1 MMNNRHRYPNSVPT
15 TGQKAQLVQA
25 YQELG
30 KELNSTQLK
39 VVGNYTLGRVIGEG
53 SFGTVRIGIHRL
65 TGTRVAIKHI
75 PKSSSPPLL
84 TREIHH
90 HRRLHHPNVVQ
101 LYEVIATEHSIWL
114 ITELCAGGELF
125 DYLVE
130 KTRFT
135 ESETRRLFGQICLGL
150 GYVHREGV
158 VHRDLKLENVLLDER
173 CNPKL
178 ADFGFGREFEQRKL
192 LDTFCG
198 TTGYAAPEML
208 AGRKYLGEEVDIWSL
223 GIIFYTL
230 LSGSLPFDDD
240 DEDVMKSLIMAGK
253 FNIPNFL
260 SNEAQD
266 LISKILQQDPKA
278 RPSIENILSHPWF
291 TTPPSQ
297 HTFPASESP
306 SRPSTIAEEDHQLTT
321 SPKSNCSLSASQNH
335 LDSTISQSPSYDH
348 SIKHQSQIPTE
359 SDTSE
364 SSSKESDLGIGP
376 SRSNTSSPVTSEDIS
391 ACVDDV
397 PNLDLSLVSASNH
410 STPVKSQ
417 STSMTKPKQ
426 MTLVLQHRNNSN
438 STITKPLDPLST
450 PCPQSRKASN
460 GGMLNRAN
468 ATPREG
474 PEQLSELDEDDQFD
488 QSLENSQ
495 SHKAEKNHHR
505 LSSSSTSTTVPNDAA
520 GSRKRRS
527 QSIVPAFPS
536 SHLHHP
542 QIRTPSRTKRRSVGS
557 TISERIAPIEDL
569 DQAGLPMSIS
579 AVPSTST
586 LPLTNSL
593 LASTTLS
600 FVIDYLGAMKIIR
613 QTPFKSDDDLGLL
626 KSLSTIGFD
635 TGQMMHSVQSNACD
649 ASGAMWWLLKRK
661 LEKEVADR
669 EYAERSSARLSAMSS
684 VSKPAP
690 IPQAADEVDGKTFD
704 EAPMPNLSSSVVS
717 SNVFLHAPE
726 DRQLPASCP
735 GKLRQPTSHDDLHL
749 PQSHPRKV
757 KAILTSSQTIEPLL
771 NPIKIVGKSANTTP
785 VKPAPPTQKPDQLP
799 PKQPAFVSLVSD
811 ETTGSALSIG
821 HDTLF
826 NAEQDGP
833 IIVDTGRLKLPAE
846 NRKRSQSVS
855 MLQRATHALSSKKL
869 VDEGFSK
876 SKLKLKESLF
886 ADGHDKTLTE
896 KLSKKD
902 MKKEKE
908 AKMWDEN
915 IKAGSNSSRSGLFSR
930 RTILPSSHSTQTTP
944 QISVLLTPEFSAS
957 SACGSTPDRSFG
969 SSRRLES
976 PEAQPPSRSMPS
988 SPKKNEEVELSLRRG
1003 SDPPSAT
1010 RPDQPST
1017 VSASTSTSTVTP
1029 ANTSLQFTPEKR
1041 PKTMSSSETGDT
1053 FSTIAMDEASPAPT
1067 SDAVNSLIK
1076 VKAKGSTSN
1085 SDPNFTTKEARKGS
1099 NLFSSFRFW
1108 FNEDRRKRK
1117 RKTMG
1122 LLNYSNNN
1130 PQGMS
1135 NSTYST
1141 SHGSKTSATLPVS
1154 GSARKPSFDASTYP
1168 ARTAGASVPI
1178 HRQLSASSRRS
1189 SVKSTRRVSLDM
1201 ATNRR
1206 GLKRRSDSSRA
1217 SISSLPGSRSPTS
1230 EFGSQQY
1237 PPQLSVDGSRGKRHG
1252 HHRQGS
1258 SSSAGSRLSSVVVQ
1272 HMGSSSG
1279 SHHPAAYVRRT
1290 PSIGTKVR
1298 RIVTTNPSA
1307 SSGHRPR
1314 QSRNQS
1320 GASSV
1325 RSSISSD
1332 DELLSGRSKDE
1343 HHRLHSPINVHDLE
1357 ETIEEEDDDDGVGE
1371 EVELEVED
1379 PEEAREQAL
1388 NKLSG
1393 GKAPKLIIKTKG
1405 ITKDEDSFS
1414 STSRTTT
1421 TIFLA
1426 HKPHSVFGTPT
1437 QAFFGRTTPASP
1449 MGAKLGHGLSP
1460 LVGSGAMYLNG
1471 YGAGGSGSR
1480 QKIRDVFAAK
1490 QQQGEDGEWVDIEEE
1505 DDVCARYGGGL
1516 GQTVH
1521 RRSSVTDTTP
1531 PVTIAGSQRK
1541 LEQPQPSTPISFD
1554 KINSGS
1560 GGSSSSGTNNNN
1572 HNSNG
1577 NNAFFMK
1584 NRPGSSVL
1592 GEGRYAGI
1600 GGSSTLLGVGGSGN
1614 SGGIATAFKS
1624 VAIVEEEEEEED

>member
-1 MMNNRHRYPNSVPT
+1 
-15 TGQKAQLVQA
+15 LVQA

-135 ESETRRLFGQICLGL
+135 ESETRRIFGQICLGL
-150 GYVHREGV
+150 GYVHQEGV

-253 FNIPNFL
+253 FEIPDFL
-260 SNEAQD
+260 SNEARD
-266 LISKILQQDPKA
+266 LIIKILQQDPKA
-278 RPSIENILSHPWF
+278 RPSIENILSHSWF

-297 HTFPASESP
+297 HTFPACEST
-306 SRPSTIAEEDHQLTT
+306 SRPSTIAEEDQQLTT
-321 SPKSNCSLSASQNH
+321 SPKSTCSSSAPDNC
-335 LDSTISQSPSYDH
+335 LDSTVFQSPSYDH
-348 SIKHQSQIPTE
+348 SIKHRNQIVIE

-376 SRSNTSSPVTSEDIS
+376 SRSNTSSPVTSEDRS
-391 ACVDDV
+391 CVRDV
-397 PNLDLSLVSASNH
+397 PNLNLSPVLASNQ
-410 STPVKSQ
+410 STPVKTL
-417 STSMTKPKQ
+417 STSLTKPKQ
-426 MTLVLQHRNNSN
+426 TTLVLQHRNNSN

-450 PCPQSRKASN
+450 PCSEHLN
-460 GGMLNRAN
+460 G
-468 ATPREG
+468 
-474 PEQLSELDEDDQFD
+474 LDEDDQSS
-488 QSLENSQ
+488 QSLENLQ
-495 SHKAEKNHHR
+495 SHKIEKNHHR
-505 LSSSSTSTTVPNDAA
+505 LSSSSTSTTVPNDPV
-520 GSRKRRS
+520 GSRKRRP
-527 QSIVPAFPS
+527 QSIVPSFPS

-542 QIRTPSRTKRRSVGS
+542 HIRTPSRTKRRSVGS

-586 LPLTNSL
+586 LPLNNSL
-593 LASTTLS
+593 LASTSLS

-661 LEKEVADR
+661 LEKEIADR
-669 EYAERSSARLSAMSS
+669 EYAERSSARLSAMSA
-684 VSKPAP
+684 VLKPVP
-690 IPQAADEVDGKTFD
+690 TPQAADEADGKTF
-704 EAPMPNLSSSVVS
+704 EKAPMPNLSSSVAS
-717 SNVFLHAPE
+717 SNIFLYASE

-749 PQSHPRKV
+749 SPSNPRKV

-771 NPIKIVGKSANTTP
+771 NPIKIVGKSVNTTP
-785 VKPAPPTQKPDQLP
+785 VKPLPPTQKPDQLS
-799 PKQPAFVSLVSD
+799 PKQPPFVSLLSD
-811 ETTGSALSIG
+811 ETVGSTSSIG

-826 NAEQDGP
+826 NSEQDGP
-833 IIVDTGRLKLPAE
+833 IIVDAGRLKLPAE

-869 VDEGFSK
+869 ADDGSSK
-876 SKLKLKESLF
+876 PTKLKLKESLF
-886 ADGHDKTLTE
+886 PDGHDKPITE

-902 MKKEKE
+902 IKSKEKE

-915 IKAGSNSSRSGLFSR
+915 IKPGSNSSRSGLFSR
-930 RTILPSSHSTQTTP
+930 RTILPSSYSSQPAP
-944 QISVLLTPEFSAS
+944 QIPVLLTPEFSAPH
-957 SACGSTPDRSFG
+957 ACGSTPDRSFA
-969 SSRRLES
+969 SSHGLES
-976 PEAQPPSRSMPS
+976 SEAPPPSRSMPS
-988 SPKKNEEVELSLRRG
+988 SPKKNEDVEFSLRRG
-1003 SDPPSAT
+1003 
-1010 RPDQPST
+1010 
-1017 VSASTSTSTVTP
+1017 
-1029 ANTSLQFTPEKR
+1029 N
-1041 PKTMSSSETGDT
+1041 
-1053 FSTIAMDEASPAPT
+1053 
-1067 SDAVNSLIK
+1067 
-1076 VKAKGSTSN
+1076 
-1085 SDPNFTTKEARKGS
+1085 RKGS

-1122 LLNYSNNN
+1122 LLNYSSSTS
-1130 PQGMS
+1130 QGMS
-1135 NSTYST
+1135 NGGYSKA
-1141 SHGSKTSATLPVS
+1141 SSATLPPT
-1154 GSARKPSFDASTYP
+1154 GSTRKPDLDPNTYSV
-1168 ARTAGASVPI
+1168 RTAGVSGPI

-1189 SVKSTRRVSLDM
+1189 SVKSSRRVSLDM

-1252 HHRQGS
+1252 HRRQGS
-1258 SSSAGSRLSSVVVQ
+1258 NSSAGSRLSNVVVQ
-1272 HMGSSSG
+1272 HMGSASA
-1279 SHHPAAYVRRT
+1279 HHPTAYVRRT
-1290 PSIGTKVR
+1290 PSIGTTVR
-1298 RIVTTNPSA
+1298 RITTTNPSA
-1307 SSGHRPR
+1307 STHRSRP
-1314 QSRNQS
+1314 SRNQS

-1325 RSSISSD
+1325 RSSISSE
-1332 DELLSGRSKDE
+1332 DELLSARSKDE
-1343 HHRLHSPINVHDLE
+1343 NHRLHSPINVHDLE
-1357 ETIEEEDDDDGVGE
+1357 ETIEEEDDDGVGE
-1371 EVELEVED
+1371 EVEPEVED
-1379 PEEAREQAL
+1379 PDEAREQAL

-1393 GKAPKLIIKTKG
+1393 GRGQKLMIKTKG

-1437 QAFFGRTTPASP
+1437 QAFFGRATPASP

-1460 LVGSGAMYLNG
+1460 LVGSGAMYFNG
-1471 YGAGGSGSR
+1471 YGAAGSGSR

-1490 QQQGEDGEWVDIEEE
+1490 QQQGEDGEWVDVDED

-1521 RRSSVTDTTP
+1521 RRTSVTDNTQP
-1531 PVTIAGSQRK
+1531 AIIAAPSRQ
-1541 LEQPQPSTPISFD
+1541 LEPQPQPSTPISFD
-1554 KINSGS
+1554 KIS
-1560 GGSSSSGTNNNN
+1560 NNNN
-1572 HNSNG
+1572 NNNNNPSGNG

-1600 GGSSTLLGVGGSGN
+1600 GGSSTMLGVGGHGN
-1614 SGGIATAFKS
+1614 SGGISTAFKS
-1624 VAIVEEEEEEED
+1624 VAIVEEEEEED